1 MNHED
6 DAASAEVPVDGLLSA
21 IQSFLIESAAP
32 HLEGRNRFN
41 ARVAA
46 NALGIVQRELSMG
59 PALRALDENAATQWL
74 STLETDA
81 TIAQRLSRALAK
93 REIQDDPAFFNYLK
107 QRQLLVTAINNP
119 KYASRSIAEAR
130 WPSTVC

>member
-93 REIQDDPAFFNYLK
+93 REIQEDPAFFNYLK

>member
-6 DAASAEVPVDGLLSA
+6 DAASAEVSVDGLLSA
-21 IQSFLIESAAP
+21 IKSFLFESAAP

>member
-1 MNHED
+1 MNHKD

>member
-6 DAASAEVPVDGLLSA
+6 NAASEEVPVDGLLSA

-41 ARVAA
+41 AKVAA

-81 TIAQRLSRALAK
+81 TIAQQLSRALAK

-107 QRQLLVTAINNP
+107 TRQLLVTAINNP

-130 WPSTVC
+130 WSSTVC

>member
-93 REIQDDPAFFNYLK
+93 REIQDDPPFFNYLK

-130 WPSTVC
+130 WSSTVY

>member
-93 REIQDDPAFFNYLK
+93 REIPDDPAFFNYLK

-130 WPSTVC
+130 WSSTVC

>member
-74 STLETDA
+74 SILETDA

-93 REIQDDPAFFNYLK
+93 REIQDDPPFFNYLK

-130 WPSTVC
+130 WSSTVC

>member
-81 TIAQRLSRALAK
+81 TIAQQLSRALAK

>member
-6 DAASAEVPVDGLLSA
+6 DAASAEVSVDGLLSA
-21 IQSFLIESAAP
+21 IKSFLIESAAP

>member
-119 KYASRSIAEAR
+119 KYASRSIAKAR
-130 WPSTVC
+130 WSSTVC

>member
-93 REIQDDPAFFNYLK
+93 REIQDDPPFFNYLK

-130 WPSTVC
+130 WSSTVC

>member
-130 WPSTVC
+130 WSSTVC

>member
-21 IQSFLIESAAP
+21 IQSFLIDSAAP

-74 STLETDA
+74 SILETDA

-93 REIQDDPAFFNYLK
+93 REIPDDPAFFNYLK

>member
-46 NALGIVQRELSMG
+46 NALGIVQRELSMD
-59 PALRALDENAATQWL
+59 PALQALDENAATQWL
-74 STLETDA
+74 STRETDA
-81 TIAQRLSRALAK
+81 TIAQQLSRALAK

-107 QRQLLVTAINNP
+107 TRQLLVTAINNP

-130 WPSTVC
+130 WSSTVC

>member
-6 DAASAEVPVDGLLSA
+6 DAASAEVSVDGLLRA

-59 PALRALDENAATQWL
+59 PALQALDENAATQWL
-74 STLETDA
+74 STRETDA
-81 TIAQRLSRALAK
+81 TIAQQLSRALAK

-107 QRQLLVTAINNP
+107 TRQLLVTGINNP

-130 WPSTVC
+130 WSSTVY

>member
-6 DAASAEVPVDGLLSA
+6 NAASAEVPVDGLLSA

-59 PALRALDENAATQWL
+59 PALRALDEDAATQWL

-93 REIQDDPAFFNYLK
+93 REIQDDPPFFNYLK

-130 WPSTVC
+130 WSSTVC

>member
-6 DAASAEVPVDGLLSA
+6 DGASAEVPVDGLLSA

>member
-6 DAASAEVPVDGLLSA
+6 NAASAEVPVDGLLSA

-93 REIQDDPAFFNYLK
+93 REIQDDPPFFNYLK

-130 WPSTVC
+130 WSSTVC

>member
-6 DAASAEVPVDGLLSA
+6 NAASAEVPVDGLLSA

-81 TIAQRLSRALAK
+81 TISQQLSRALAK

-107 QRQLLVTAINNP
+107 TRQLLVTAINNP

-130 WPSTVC
+130 WSSTVC

>member
-1 MNHED
+1 MNHEN
-6 DAASAEVPVDGLLSA
+6 DAASAEVSVDGLLRA

-74 STLETDA
+74 STRETDA
-81 TIAQRLSRALAK
+81 TIAQRLSPALAK